1 MEETEVAQPPPR
13 APADSPEPVH
23 QPPEPQAPGS
33 GHVAIALYD
42 YEAAEENELSFP
54 EDAVIEDLE
63 FPDEDWWLGTY
74 NGNRGLFVSYPNHF
88 FNY

>member
-13 APADSPEPVH
+13 APADSPEPEH
-23 QPPEPQAPGS
+23 QPPQPQAPGS

-74 NGNRGLFVSYPNHF
+74 KGNRGLFVSHSSHL